1 MNVLKRKIIIVR
13 KIIMIKMTIIT
24 IMIMII
30 KIKMIRKRN
39 VWMKVVLEYLF
50 SGRYLSNLTA
60 IKDIIH
66 SLRLRNK
73 KRENLKMKNHHHLY
87 VLKNL
92 EEMMMKMMMK
102 DFPDLVL

>member
-1 MNVLKRKIIIVR
+1 MIIIIR
-13 KIIMIKMTIIT
+13 KMIMIKMMIT
-24 IMIMII
+24 IMIIK
-30 KIKMIRKRN
+30 KIKMVRKRK
-39 VWMKVVLEYLF
+39 VWMEVVLEYLF

-60 IKDIIH
+60 LKGIIH

>member
-1 MNVLKRKIIIVR
+1 MNVLKRKIIIIR
-13 KIIMIKMTIIT
+13 KIIMIKMITII
-24 IMIMII
+24 MIII
-30 KIKMIRKRN
+30 KIKMVRKRK
-39 VWMKVVLEYLF
+39 VLMKTVLEYLF

-60 IKDIIH
+60 IKDTIH

-87 VLKNL
+87 VLKNQ